1 MQDEQD
7 LASVAGMNHFS
18 AALILSQID
27 LEDFLKMEPQDRLSQ
42 FGGFVGADTIVWLF
56 FNSVLPRFPN

>member
-1 MQDEQD
+1 
-7 LASVAGMNHFS
+7 MNHFS

-42 FGGFVGADTIVWLF
+42 FGGFVGADTIVCLS
-56 FNSVLPRFPN
+56 FNSILPRFPN